1 MQRKGRN
8 SGPMFLKISQKKSV
22 TAEYWPIKSVASIT
36 TIADGVFDTSDIVA
50 EVRFNNETVTIYKY
64 QNAWLVN
71 DEGKILEVINRDYMW
86 S

>member
-1 MQRKGRN
+1 
-8 SGPMFLKISQKKSV
+8 MFLKISQKQCV
-22 TAEYWPIKSVASIT
+22 TAEYYPIKSVVSIT
-36 TIADGVFDTSDIVA
+36 TIQDGDFETSDIVA
-50 EVRFNNETVTIYKY
+50 KVRFNNDAITIYKY